1 MSIIAF
7 ASGPCFRIKVKTP
20 HSTTI
25 ITTPCPSADHAWD
38 RAWSIAGDQPASISV
53 QVLP

>member
-1 MSIIAF
+1 MSLLSF
-7 ASGPCFRIKVKTP
+7 TLNPRYRIKVKTP
-20 HSTTI
+20 QSTTI